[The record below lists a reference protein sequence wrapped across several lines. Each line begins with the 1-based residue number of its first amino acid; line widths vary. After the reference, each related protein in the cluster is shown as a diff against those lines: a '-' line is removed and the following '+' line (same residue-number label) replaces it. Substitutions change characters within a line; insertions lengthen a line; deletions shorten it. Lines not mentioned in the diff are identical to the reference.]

1 LGVSRIHP
9 KRPDSDP
16 SDLLVAAEL
25 LLRQVPE
32 EEEDEEED
40 DRKKE
45 NDDDFD
51 TTDDGY
57 SERPSA
63 SPVGFQFRSD
73 SGPQQ
78 VKTAAD
84 F

>member
-1 LGVSRIHP
+1 MTTIP
-9 KRPDSDP
+9 PDCLAPDRADLSIAAPVRLREESD
-16 SDLLVAAEL
+16 
-25 LLRQVPE
+25 

-84 F
+84 S